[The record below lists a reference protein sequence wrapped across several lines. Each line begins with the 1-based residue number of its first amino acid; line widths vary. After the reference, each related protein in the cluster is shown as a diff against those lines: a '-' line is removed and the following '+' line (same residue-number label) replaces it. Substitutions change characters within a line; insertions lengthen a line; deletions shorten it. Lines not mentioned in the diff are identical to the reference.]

1 MSGKGLKSLLFA
13 VVVVMVA
20 TLSCSK
26 GPKVIPKRQ
35 MERIYCDMFVADQ
48 WLADNLDKKAIVDT
62 TWFYEPIFEQYGYTV
77 EDYRA
82 SVEHYLADP
91 KRYAEM
97 IGRVVKGLEQET
109 AAINRDI
116 AQKEKIRHK
125 ADSIA
130 NAMKAFRPDDL
141 KYYGDLFYVNSMTD
155 KIDIQK
161 NSKGVY
167 FPVPVV
173 EDTVFH
179 GPELVIKDTSE
190 FVPKAPKI
198 EQKPIPWRD

>member
-1 MSGKGLKSLLFA
+1 MTRNRLVGSFVA
-13 VVVVMVA
+13 VALVVSA
-20 TLSCSK
+20 IASCSK
-26 GPKVIPKRQ
+26 EPGVIPKRQ
-35 MERIYCDMFVADQ
+35 MERIYRDMFVADQ

-190 FVPKAPKI
+190 IVLKAPKI